1 MRAVSSARARR
12 EKEDAAS
19 PLRLL
24 LPAPPT
30 TTTHTHTHLQNNA
43 AFENLA
49 KAGGP
54 SMSAL
59 LSGPPSDLKKLL
71 LFHVSPTK
79 VEQDVELAP
88 GKTLD
93 TKLPGAKLQSVL
105 APEGKGVN
113 IKPSSYAGKSVGPAG
128 AGEQLIFFSSSE
140 ARPRPRHLEGKKA
153 EIHALF
159 SLFSLF
165 SLSSFSLSSNNQQTS
180 TPERPPSSL
189 STRCLCLGRT
199 M

>member
-1 MRAVSSARARR
+1 
-12 EKEDAAS
+12 
-19 PLRLL
+19 
-24 LPAPPT
+24 
-30 TTTHTHTHLQNNA
+30 
-43 AFENLA
+43 
-49 KAGGP
+49 
-54 SMSAL
+54 MSAL

-128 AGEQLIFFSSSE
+128 AGEQLIFFFFFGSATSTATPWASST
-140 ARPRPRHLEGKKA
+140 ARA
-153 EIHALF
+153 EILSAVPTGTVDLPKITASRVRSGTNSSIAASTYCKSAAF
-159 SLFSLF
+159 SPAF
-165 SLSSFSLSSNNQQTS
+165 
-180 TPERPPSSL
+180 
-189 STRCLCLGRT
+189 
-199 M
+199 